1 MNDEFISNEIL
12 EVVFNYFQ
20 YINSNIFCN
29 KIKYKYIVNILL
41 IIINI
46 LLIIINILLV
56 IINIFL

>member
-46 LLIIINILLV
+46 LLV